1 MTELKHTQQIPANIS
16 EAPTSMNVKHV
27 SVMTESRADDTVL
40 VDSAVQVSGWIEC
53 GSNANIKDGT
63 LDSNG
68 QTAIHKSTLCH
79 TRRRVRSEGDQ
90 QLGFPTTRTKL
101 EGNIKADL
109 SFGPTPPSRRIKT
122 HAGSTSVKKV
132 LSSSSKETSVSVSND
147 GGEKRKNT
155 ASHKCLWQQQVKA
168 LQQRMKSLN
177 KQVYTV
183 SVHHD

>member
-27 SVMTESRADDTVL
+27 SVMTESRTDDTVL

-101 EGNIKADL
+101 EGNIKDNL
-109 SFGPTPPSRRIKT
+109 SFGPTPPSRRIKI
-122 HAGSTSVKKV
+122 HAGSTSVKSNKV
-132 LSSSSKETSVSVSND
+132 SSSSSKETSVSVFKD
-147 GGEKRKNT
+147 GGEKRKST
-155 ASHKCLWQQQVKA
+155 ASHKCLWQ
-168 LQQRMKSLN
+168 
-177 KQVYTV
+177 
-183 SVHHD
+183 